1 MPDTPQRR
9 AGLGRRGGP
18 VAESLVRPVTRP
30 AGAARIW
37 AGGLSVSAMLLLVA
51 VMVRR
56 NGPAVR
62 ARVDPALWWYVAR
75 ASGLIAAAL
84 LGVAVVGGLLMGS
97 RLARGKARSWTEGLH
112 EFVAALAVVFTAI
125 HLIAV
130 LGVEKLGIGLEQL
143 LVPFTR
149 RANPVAQGCG
159 VLASYL
165 LLAVV
170 VTSWARAVLPWRWW
184 RRLHLLVFPLFG
196 LACVHAVQAGTDITH
211 PLVSGVGAAVGTL
224 TAVLVG
230 ARLVGPRGTAAAGG
244 TGAEPSRA
252 PVVVEQPS
260 PPAPPAG
267 SGQGLRLLIMQT
279 TWEAHNVLS
288 LRLRHPDGAALPAWE
303 PGAHIELALPSGR
316 RRQYS
321 LCGDPGDRRSYRIA
335 VLQVP
340 EGQGG
345 SVEVHTGIRPGQMI
359 TVYGPRNHFPLV
371 PSPAYLF
378 LAGGIGITAMLAMVQ
393 TVASAGVPWRLVYAG
408 RSRAG
413 MAFLDEVCA
422 LIPTV
427 STCSPPTS
435 VAGRHYTSSSVPPT
449 PGPRC
454 TAAVRTGCCARC
466 GNTSAPATI

>member
-170 VTSWARAVLPWRWW
+170 VTSWARAVLPWRW
-184 RRLHLLVFPLFG
+184 
-196 LACVHAVQAGTDITH
+196 
-211 PLVSGVGAAVGTL
+211 
-224 TAVLVG
+224 
-230 ARLVGPRGTAAAGG
+230 
-244 TGAEPSRA
+244 
-252 PVVVEQPS
+252 
-260 PPAPPAG
+260 
-267 SGQGLRLLIMQT
+267 
-279 TWEAHNVLS
+279 
-288 LRLRHPDGAALPAWE
+288 
-303 PGAHIELALPSGR
+303 
-316 RRQYS
+316 
-321 LCGDPGDRRSYRIA
+321 
-335 VLQVP
+335 
-340 EGQGG
+340 
-345 SVEVHTGIRPGQMI
+345 
-359 TVYGPRNHFPLV
+359 
-371 PSPAYLF
+371 
-378 LAGGIGITAMLAMVQ
+378 
-393 TVASAGVPWRLVYAG
+393 
-408 RSRAG
+408 
-413 MAFLDEVCA
+413 
-422 LIPTV
+422 
-427 STCSPPTS
+427 
-435 VAGRHYTSSSVPPT
+435 
-449 PGPRC
+449 
-454 TAAVRTGCCARC
+454 
-466 GNTSAPATI
+466 